1 MNQHVKP
8 EPLPPVVRAPADL
21 PRRRWTFDEILKA
34 EAAGVIDPD
43 ERFEL
48 IDGEIV
54 LMASKGIRHEIVK
67 NELNMFWGAQR
78 PPHLKFGT
86 ETSLR
91 LSPYN
96 VPEPDFL
103 LFQASGKLHEVDG
116 GSVLLAVE
124 VAVSSRSRDLGF
136 NAALYAKFGVREYWV
151 IEAETLT
158 TIVHKHP
165 SKDGFATIA
174 EVPSTQLLVPE
185 AAPEMS
191 VRLADLQIE

>member
-1 MNQHVKP
+1 M
-8 EPLPPVVRAPADL
+8 
-21 PRRRWTFDEILKA
+21 F
-34 EAAGVIDPD
+34 DPD

-48 IDGEIV
+48 FDGEIV
-54 LMASKGIRHEIVK
+54 LMAAKGIRHERVK
-67 NELNMFWGAQR
+67 NELMMFWGRQR
-78 PPHLKFGT
+78 PDSLKFGA

-91 LSPYN
+91 LSNYN

-103 LFQASGKLHEVDG
+103 LHAAATPLSEVNG

-136 NAALYAKFGVREYWV
+136 KARLYAQFGVCEYWV

-158 TIVHKHP
+158 TIVHKVP
-165 SKDGFATIA
+165 TETGYASIA
-174 EVPSTQLLVPE
+174 ELPPAQTLVPE

-191 VRLADLQIE
+191 VRLGDLPID